1 MTLPA
6 TREAAMIAGSQLYD
20 TMKPCRRGHSSP
32 RYTSN
37 AICVVCK
44 KAHAKSPSRV
54 EADSRRA
61 MLPKS
66 WKEAQEK
73 GAARYFTGLKCR
85 KGHISERA
93 TSNGGCIEC
102 GKERH
107 AKAGGSDQGD
117 GMTLS
122 ERILAAAKN
131 KVPVSKIIKSLPQHK
146 AKNVR
151 TEIDNMTRH
160 GGPLERFK
168 DGSVQSRVVVDNSGR
183 PVFGKNRNMA
193 WFNATLEDVRNRL
206 GVG

>member
-1 MTLPA
+1 MNLPT
-6 TREAAMIAGSQLYD
+6 TREAAMIAGSQFYK
-20 TMKPCRRGHSSP
+20 TSKPCKKGHIAE

-37 AICVVCK
+37 KICVQCRLEYVNNPK
-44 KAHAKSPSRV
+44 RAEPN
-54 EADSRRA
+54 ADQA
-61 MLPKS
+61 LLPRS

-85 KGHISERA
+85 NGHTSERE
-93 TSNGGCIEC
+93 TSNGGCVEC
-102 GKERH
+102 RRERH
-107 AKAGGSDQGD
+107 TRPGRGL
-117 GMTLS
+117 TLI
-122 ERILAAAKN
+122 ENILVAAKD
-131 KVPVSKIIKSLPQHK
+131 KTTIDEITKSLPQYESS
-146 AKNVR
+146 NVR